1 VWDFDTQKGKAMEN
15 TFITWL
21 CAMEAPT
28 YRVKIVTKQRIAE
41 ATFDYEKLDEFEQSI
56 LRIVQKSWVGS
67 VTLTAPC
74 GCSYIFEKTE
84 HHADHICGT
93 HWVHM
98 VFNGD
103 IDE

>member
-1 VWDFDTQKGKAMEN
+1 MAMEN
-15 TFITWL
+15 TFKSWSATVNP
-21 CAMEAPT
+21 ESF
-28 YRVKIVTKQRIAE
+28 RVKIVTQQRTAD
-41 ATFDYEKLDEFEQSI
+41 ARYENWQVGDKMEQSI

-67 VTLTAPC
+67 ITLTAPC

-98 VFNGD
+98 VFDGV